1 MSSVAKPNT
10 VEVHNLK
17 DLGFRA
23 TYSGITPRQ
32 AVMAA
37 YAQDLKDLNTW
48 DYERR
53 YGHLTKTGMTTVR
66 CGDFCALIERSAA

>member
-1 MSSVAKPNT
+1 MSSVAKPAT

-17 DLGFRA
+17 LDFRA
-23 TYSGITPRQ
+23 TYVGITPRQ

-37 YAQDLKDLNTW
+37 YAQDRKDFNTW

-53 YGHLTKTGMTTVR
+53 YGHLIKTGMTTVR
-66 CGDFCALIERSAA
+66 CGDFYALIERGAA